1 MRKFLKKKNLN
12 AEKRIRLALE
22 REGVPSKRNG
32 KRIFALAL
40 VLIVFAGMITFIKNS
55 MTHETIDVEELAEFS
70 GAPVA
75 AIATTREKITIPQ
88 GIVNPN
94 PFLPYRNIGDN
105 GLADDLPPYD
115 LVEPPEV
122 LGESSEAARIMDTIV
137 SGILFDKYSPSAIIN
152 IEGNDYLVKKG
163 DVVNGYRVMNIAQDS
178 VSVKLGNNTYK
189 AGIGEILT
197 EGTIH
202 YNEVSNLNKKFGG
215 ERR

>member
-1 MRKFLKKKNLN
+1 MRKFLKKKNSN
-12 AEKRIRLALE
+12 AEKKIRFALG
-22 REGVPSKRNG
+22 REDALSKRNG
-32 KRIFALAL
+32 KRILAVALT
-40 VLIVFAGMITFIKNS
+40 LILFAGMITLVKNS
-55 MTHETIDVEELAEFS
+55 VTQETIEVEELAEFS
-70 GAPVA
+70 GAPIT

-137 SGILFDKYSPSAIIN
+137 SGILFDRYSPSAIIN

-163 DVVNGYRVMNIAQDS
+163 DVINGYRIMNIAQDS

>member
-12 AEKRIRLALE
+12 AEKKIRLALE
-22 REGVPSKRNG
+22 REGVSSKRNG